1 MTTIEANYAAGKYG
15 KVVAIGLLPGADLVN
30 GIKKVCEDENIHH
43 GTVATVVGSLHK
55 LTFSQVV
62 SDSDER
68 KDKFG
73 PGFTE
78 HRIVSGPLQVL
89 SVQGIIYE
97 TEAGEVVVHIHGT
110 FNDLNGRVHGGHLLP
125 GENPVRNRLEAVVAE
140 IKDVRLIERY
150 DEKTAVYVFSPEQL

>member
-1 MTTIEANYAAGKYG
+1 MTTIEANYAVGKYG

-30 GIKKVCEDENIHH
+30 GLKKVCEDENIHH
-43 GTVATVVGSLHK
+43 GAVVTVVGSLHK

-78 HRIVSGPLQVL
+78 HRIVSGPLQIL
-89 SVQGIIYE
+89 SVQGIISE
-97 TEAGEVVVHIHGT
+97 TESGEVVVHIHGT

-125 GENPVRNRLEAVVAE
+125 GENPVRNRLEAVIAE